1 MRGVRD
7 AVDANWERQ
16 VEFLRG
22 LVSRRSTLGEEAA
35 VQRFIAD
42 ELAELGLEPDV
53 WDVDAGAIA
62 RLPGYG
68 PVEWSFDGRPN
79 VAARMPAA
87 AGGGRSLVFQGHID
101 VVPATPEHRWTRD
114 PWGGE
119 VADGRMWGRGA
130 ADMKAGVAA
139 MIFAARALRDAGVE
153 LRGDLSLVTVI
164 EEECTGNGALSA
176 LDRGYVADAA
186 VIPEPF
192 GHAALEAQVGVL
204 WARVTVRGQGAHAE
218 RATEVQN
225 AVVKAARVI
234 QAVGEVE
241 AAANR
246 DELRHPQFAS
256 TPHPLNYNVG
266 IARGGDWASSVPEEC
281 VLEVRIAAYPG
292 EHLPDVQERFRRE
305 LVAAVSDD
313 PWLAEHPPE
322 VTFYAFR
329 ADGFVIARDA
339 PIMRTLA
346 AAHADVVGGELEF
359 LTFTATTDARL
370 FNLYYG
376 TPATCYGPL
385 GGNLHAPDE
394 WVDLESV
401 RNVTKVLA
409 ETAIEWC
416 GVKNSG
422 EAVEGIPM
430 TPERQAV
437 HVATKSGEPRG
448 IALAEERFDPSG
460 LAVAVSGE
468 LDIATAPALR
478 DRLNDAID
486 AGTRRF
492 VIDLSDVSFI
502 DSVALATIVHA
513 KQRLPEDGKL
523 AIAADPES
531 YVMLIFESSGLAN
544 VLDLVGSRAEAIE
557 HVSA

>member
-1 MRGVRD
+1 MPPPRRAPPRGRRYSCGSTSKSTLWLTASPNPPRYGLCSKTTGTSIPSSPSVSPGRLIRIRTRSRRPSWSLSTTVSTNSVSSIASSSEKIGCVTPSSTLSHGGGPAWAAAGQAKTATARTTAHLPKRMARRLHSLAMRRVHE

-22 LVSRRSTLGEEAA
+22 LVTRRSTLGEEAT
-35 VQRFIAD
+35 VQRFIAA
-42 ELAELGLEPDV
+42 ELADLGLEPDV
-53 WDVDAGAIA
+53 WDIDPATIA

-68 PVEWSFDGRPN
+68 PVEWSFAGRPN
-79 VAARMPAA
+79 VAARIPAA
-87 AGGGRSLVFQGHID
+87 APGGRSLVFQGHID
-101 VVPATPEHRWTRD
+101 VVPATPEHRWTHD
-114 PWGGE
+114 PWAGE

-139 MIFAARALRDAGVE
+139 MIYAARALRDAGVG

-176 LDRGYVADAA
+176 LDRGYTADAA

-192 GHAALEAQVGVL
+192 GHRALEAQVGVL

-234 QAVGEVE
+234 QAVVEVE
-241 AAANR
+241 EAANR
-246 DELRHPQFAS
+246 DELRHPQFAD

-292 EHLPDVQERFRRE
+292 EDLPEVQERFRTA
-305 LVAAVSDD
+305 LIAAVRDD

-322 VTFYAFR
+322 VAFYAFQ
-329 ADGFVIARDA
+329 ADGFVIAREA

-346 AAHADVVGGELEF
+346 AAHAGVVGGELEF

-370 FNLYYG
+370 FNLYYDV
-376 TPATCYGPL
+376 PATCYGPL

-401 RNVTKVLA
+401 RQVTKVLA
-409 ETAIEWC
+409 TTAMEWC
-416 GVKNSG
+416 SC
-422 EAVEGIPM
+422 
-430 TPERQAV
+430 
-437 HVATKSGEPRG
+437 
-448 IALAEERFDPSG
+448 
-460 LAVAVSGE
+460 
-468 LDIATAPALR
+468 
-478 DRLNDAID
+478 
-486 AGTRRF
+486 
-492 VIDLSDVSFI
+492 
-502 DSVALATIVHA
+502 
-513 KQRLPEDGKL
+513 
-523 AIAADPES
+523 
-531 YVMLIFESSGLAN
+531 
-544 VLDLVGSRAEAIE
+544 
-557 HVSA
+557 